1 MYVMRMNC
9 LSAKARERSSAKEG
23 TNLAKAGASSDDI
36 LYFTLEGIDG
46 DEGLHL
52 QSVLEVVPRLGPKE
66 GQA

>member
-1 MYVMRMNC
+1 MNMYVMRMNS

-52 QSVLEVVPRLGPKE
+52 
-66 GQA
+66 